1 MKALLEIIAQHLVT
15 YPDAVEIRETKTD
28 TMSVLELRVAPDD
41 VGRVI
46 GKHGATIDAI
56 RTILNAAASRA
67 RRRVTLEIVE
77 PPAGSSR

>member
-56 RTILNAAASRA
+56 RTILNAAAARA

-77 PPAGSSR
+77 STAASPR